1 MIWNQL
7 KLHQAFP
14 FLPRFS
20 TRSRKENAQGRREI
34 FRNGQPR
41 GPQRGPDDD
50 IPGGPREIRVGICV
64 YVFANKMMIQKKIRT
79 ISSKQNIHSVLYG
92 GENSQ
97 VLFLPKN
104 RKNNF
109 FCSCLKGRCFL

>member
-1 MIWNQL
+1 MQHLLNEVAKNPILMIWNQL
-7 KLHQAFP
+7 KLHQVFP

-20 TRSRKENAQGRREI
+20 TRFLKENAQGRREI

-64 YVFANKMMIQKKIRT
+64 YVFANKMMIQKNYSHYFI
-79 ISSKQNIHSVLYG
+79 
-92 GENSQ
+92 
-97 VLFLPKN
+97 
-104 RKNNF
+104 
-109 FCSCLKGRCFL
+109 